1 VLNRH
6 WNACALAMAL
16 RRTPC
21 RCHHG
26 ELGGDGS
33 PKESFWDGAEVR
45 ISICTLKSI
54 FS

>member
-6 WNACALAMAL
+6 WNACAAAMAL
-16 RRTPC
+16 RRTPG

-33 PKESFWDGAEVR
+33 PEESFWYGAEVR
-45 ISICTLKSI
+45 ISLRSLKSI